1 MLSKR
6 ITPHFQDNITTHSIR
21 LTKQSTFHKVFKPK
35 VMFNFYQETF
45 SQHHL
50 SVVETFRLL
59 ISHNSNIVW
68 LHPFYEAYITEIS
81 SIFA

>member
-1 MLSKR
+1 
-6 ITPHFQDNITTHSIR
+6 
-21 LTKQSTFHKVFKPK
+21 
-35 VMFNFYQETF
+35 MFNLYQETF

-68 LHPFYEAYITEIS
+68 LHPFYEAYKTEIS